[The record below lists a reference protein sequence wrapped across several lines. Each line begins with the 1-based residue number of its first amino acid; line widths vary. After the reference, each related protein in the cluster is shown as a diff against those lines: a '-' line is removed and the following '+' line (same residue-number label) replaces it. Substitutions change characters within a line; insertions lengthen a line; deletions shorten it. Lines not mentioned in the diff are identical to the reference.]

1 MPARFRGSRS
11 LIPLAALAATG
22 VSACGG
28 GSTTAKSTHRAA
40 ATRTPPSQIYRAV
53 LSGAGEP
60 GGGASG
66 GSGDAIVAFHGDS
79 VMCWR
84 FAHLHG
90 FLDATGAAIVA
101 VRAPGRRGIL
111 VHLGSGSRLHHQGC
125 TRVATATARRI
136 IDRPPAFSIIVDS
149 RRNPTGAV
157 GARL

>member
-1 MPARFRGSRS
+1 M
-11 LIPLAALAATG
+11 PLAALAATG

-28 GSTTAKSTHRAA
+28 SSTTAKSTHRAA
-40 ATRTPPSQIYRAV
+40 ATRTPPSQIYHAV

-66 GSGDAIVAFHGDS
+66 GSGDAIVAFHGDA

-101 VRAPGRRGIL
+101 GRSPGRRGIL
-111 VHLGSGSRLHHQGC
+111 VRLGSGPRLHHQGC
-125 TRVATATARRI
+125 TRVSSATARRI
-136 IDRPPAFSIIVDS
+136 IGHPRAFSITVAS
-149 RRNPTGAV
+149 RRNPAGAL